1 MIILLNGTSSAGKTT
16 IARILQE
23 KFDGVLL
30 LYGVDGM
37 VQTAFPAKCDFPP
50 YNEKA
55 AKVSVTEIAG
65 QPHARLTLSPYMYPV
80 YQAAVHFYKRLSAQG
95 YSLIVDEVLFDEKRI
110 SPFFE
115 ILADETVYFI
125 GIKPDKDVVLRR
137 EKERGDRLEG
147 LAVGLYDEVYNP
159 RFSYDLLLDT
169 GKLAPAESVERI
181 LRLLETEKKP
191 QGFIRSAKNWR

>member
-1 MIILLNGTSSAGKTT
+1 M
-16 IARILQE
+16 
-23 KFDGVLL
+23 
-30 LYGVDGM
+30 
-37 VQTAFPAKCDFPP
+37 
-50 YNEKA
+50 
-55 AKVSVTEIAG
+55 
-65 QPHARLTLSPYMYPV
+65 
-80 YQAAVHFYKRLSAQG
+80 
-95 YSLIVDEVLFDEKRI
+95 
-110 SPFFE
+110 
-115 ILADETVYFI
+115 
-125 GIKPDKDVVLRR
+125 LRR